1 MAPEVCAYDAK
12 SPPKMSRRGKVKG
25 KAKRAQKP
33 QKSLVCVL
41 GGFPERLLESLS
53 ATWLLVGG
61 YHTNGFSTPTP
72 KEAKITSKSPQGS
85 PPVVPARPVYSEP
98 LSLSLRLAD

>member
-53 ATWLLVGG
+53 ASRLLVGRVP
-61 YHTNGFSTPTP
+61 HQRISDAN
-72 KEAKITSKSPQGS
+72 AKRSQNHVEISS
-85 PPVVPARPVYSEP
+85 
-98 LSLSLRLAD
+98 RLAPRGPRPSGLL